1 MDIYNCVIDIP
12 CMRAVGGSGRGIYHT
27 KGADR
32 LSLIHILGVQGLAAD
47 MAVIRMIE
55 ESPGQGM
62 AYGFHMDPYLVG
74 PPCFQPEAD

>member
-1 MDIYNCVIDIP
+1 MGEPQPV
-12 CMRAVGGSGRGIYHT
+12 
-27 KGADR
+27 
-32 LSLIHILGVQGLAAD
+32 GVQGLAAD

-55 ESPGQGM
+55 EIPRQGM